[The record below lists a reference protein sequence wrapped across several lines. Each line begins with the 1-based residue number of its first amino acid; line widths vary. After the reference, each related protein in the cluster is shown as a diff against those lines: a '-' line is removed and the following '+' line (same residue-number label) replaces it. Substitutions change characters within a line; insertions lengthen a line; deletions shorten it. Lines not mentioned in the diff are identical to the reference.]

1 MTGFEEEL
9 LAIYREDD
17 DDQATYDR
25 IKEGSLPYIRMS
37 GEEKKDILWPIRRG
51 VLATYLDEQTR
62 DGTFSGVEVVSTSY
76 TGHEE
81 RGRNKECNILVL
93 SSYTRT
99 VLDVRFLTL
108 RYLTT
113 TDR

>member
-37 GEEKKDILWPIRRG
+37 GEEKKDIL
-51 VLATYLDEQTR
+51 
-62 DGTFSGVEVVSTSY
+62 
-76 TGHEE
+76 
-81 RGRNKECNILVL
+81 
-93 SSYTRT
+93 
-99 VLDVRFLTL
+99 
-108 RYLTT
+108 
-113 TDR
+113 